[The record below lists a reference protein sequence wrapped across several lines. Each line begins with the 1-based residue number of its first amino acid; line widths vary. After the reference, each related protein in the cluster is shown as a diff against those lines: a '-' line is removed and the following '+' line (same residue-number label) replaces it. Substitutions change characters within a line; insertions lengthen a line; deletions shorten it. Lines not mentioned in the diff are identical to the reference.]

1 MGGKIK
7 PREIEIMIRG
17 DAEIK
22 DNERL
27 VLGMHPKFSVVQKL
41 TGDALDLDEE
51 LAFAKTR
58 MQITKENDEKVEDED
73 AIELTE
79 EEQERYDEMDAECRQ
94 IFDPVEKVFDNR
106 KRRVTDLKECSRVTL
121 PKPMKEKDEALI
133 EIRRDVFGKTNCK
146 KDLQE
151 SNLSK
156 DEMDGL
162 ESLPEKIRK
171 KDLIVLKTDKSG
183 KFCVVSQDE
192 YRKMGAVHTSKDKL
206 ISQRDVVEIEKQLNG
221 HSTFWCK
228 MWRIGDAHGHRGRII
243 DSKVCRSIKV
253 ASMYVMVKDHKED
266 GSSRPV
272 VTGCTSNTRGLSNTV
287 SDFLESVANSIPDA
301 YEVIS
306 SEDLLARIEA
316 ANAEAR
322 KIIEEGRAK
331 KMKKLRCR
339 QMGASCKE
347 MIERC
352 EMRHGDAA
360 SVNDGET
367 EMHPQTPSQERW
379 EEMMI
384 EEGVRCADCGPK
396 IVKKLMTECDE
407 CGDEWVAEDYEIS
420 LIRNDVKALF
430 PNIKSESTGKIV
442 REEVERSPL
451 EIEGFDYKYG
461 LRYISMNKR
470 YTGNLGPIS
479 HLLTWKR

>member
-1 MGGKIK
+1 MDEVPNNMEGLEDLSIFNKDRFDKIK
-7 PREIEIMIRG
+7 TKEIEIMIRG

-162 ESLPEKIRK
+162 
-171 KDLIVLKTDKSG
+171 
-183 KFCVVSQDE
+183 
-192 YRKMGAVHTSKDKL
+192 
-206 ISQRDVVEIEKQLNG
+206 
-221 HSTFWCK
+221 
-228 MWRIGDAHGHRGRII
+228 
-243 DSKVCRSIKV
+243 
-253 ASMYVMVKDHKED
+253 
-266 GSSRPV
+266 
-272 VTGCTSNTRGLSNTV
+272 
-287 SDFLESVANSIPDA
+287 
-301 YEVIS
+301 
-306 SEDLLARIEA
+306 
-316 ANAEAR
+316 
-322 KIIEEGRAK
+322 
-331 KMKKLRCR
+331 
-339 QMGASCKE
+339 
-347 MIERC
+347 
-352 EMRHGDAA
+352 
-360 SVNDGET
+360 
-367 EMHPQTPSQERW
+367 
-379 EEMMI
+379 
-384 EEGVRCADCGPK
+384 
-396 IVKKLMTECDE
+396 
-407 CGDEWVAEDYEIS
+407 
-420 LIRNDVKALF
+420 
-430 PNIKSESTGKIV
+430 
-442 REEVERSPL
+442 
-451 EIEGFDYKYG
+451 
-461 LRYISMNKR
+461 
-470 YTGNLGPIS
+470 
-479 HLLTWKR
+479 